1 MARKLTM
8 TWIASG
14 RRWIKKYKGKMYA
27 VSCRQ
32 LGCADSKEASAAAA
46 NEWWEAKQKEIDAVP
61 LTEEEKRIN
70 AFKVW
75 SMVQDWQHLDEGNR
89 EKLVDSLVGAGQ
101 YQKLKSQAQA
111 VVESA
116 VTAPPADRTVKAQV
130 EAWRTLL
137 HGICLSGQMSEG
149 RFDAYCRNIRSFT
162 AWIGEDT
169 AIDSIDEAKLEGF
182 FNYLSVQVG
191 ANKYSPAYA
200 HTLMMTAKQ
209 FVSRL
214 AELKLIAMPGNIRSR
229 RFRFNHSAPAE
240 IETFTLEE
248 VQAMLKKCDGFSER
262 MKLYL
267 LLMLNCGMYQNDIAE
282 LRDDEVDWKK
292 GLITRARSKTRERK
306 GPVVTYKL
314 WPETFALLKKH
325 RAQEGEL
332 ALTTDEGKPLVRYW
346 LEEGEMRRYD
356 VIQSAWSRL
365 AAKMGVKKI
374 RLGMKHLRKTSASL
388 LGQHPQYKFYAL
400 HFLADSPKNV
410 ADRHYVKPSEEEF
423 AEALAWL
430 RKQILRG

>member
-1 MARKLTM
+1 MAKKLLM
-8 TWIASG
+8 TWQAPTK
-14 RRWIKKYKGKMYA
+14 RWFKKHRGKIYA
-27 VSCRQ
+27 ISCRQ
-32 LGCADSKEASAAAA
+32 LNCPPTKEGSIDAA
-46 NEWWEAKQKEIDAVP
+46 NDWWEAKLKEIASTP
-61 LTEEEKRIN
+61 PTEQDLRIN

-75 SMVQDWQHLDEGNR
+75 SMVQDWGHLDDESR

-116 VTAPPADRTVKAQV
+116 VAPPPADRTINAQV
-130 EAWRTLL
+130 ESWRTLL

-149 RFDAYCRNIRSFT
+149 RFDAYCRNIRSF
-162 AWIGEDT
+162 AEWIGEDT
-169 AIDSIDEAKLEGF
+169 AIDVIDEAKLEGF
-182 FNYLSVQVG
+182 FNHLTIQVG
-191 ANKYSPAYA
+191 AEKYSPAYA

-209 FVSRL
+209 FISRL
-214 AELKLIAMPGNIRSR
+214 AELKLILMPGNIRSR
-229 RFRFNHSAPAE
+229 RFRFNHSAPTE

-248 VQAMLKKCDGFSER
+248 VQGMLKACDGFSER
-262 MKLYL
+262 TKLYV

-282 LRDDEVDWKK
+282 LCKDEVIWTK
-292 GLITRARSKTRERK
+292 GIITRARSKTRERR

-325 RAQEGEL
+325 RAKDGEL

-346 LEEGEMRRYD
+346 LEDGAMRRYD

-365 AAKMGVKKI
+365 ASKMGVNKI
-374 RLGMKHLRKTSASL
+374 RLGMRHLRKTSASL

-410 ADRHYVKPSEEEF
+410 ADRYYVKPSEEEF
-423 AEALAWL
+423 CAALAWL
-430 RKQILRG
+430 REQILHG